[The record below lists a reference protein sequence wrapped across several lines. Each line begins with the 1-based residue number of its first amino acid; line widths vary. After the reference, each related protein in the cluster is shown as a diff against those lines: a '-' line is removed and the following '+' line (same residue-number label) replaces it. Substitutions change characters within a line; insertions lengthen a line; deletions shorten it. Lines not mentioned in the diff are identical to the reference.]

1 MKTNWWRVVLSVST
15 LPILVACAAPE
26 ATTRSTESPTAEPAA
41 AAPVEPQADAEAIL
55 MGMAKLLSRTQRF
68 SVNVRSSYDAVQPSG
83 QKIEFGD
90 VRTLTVSRPDRMRV
104 EAERSDGHKH
114 LVLFDGK
121 AITVY
126 SSPRNVYASISRPG
140 NLDEAIAYFK
150 RDLHMRLP
158 LAMLFVSQLPSELE
172 RRVQSLDYV
181 EKTNILGA
189 PAHHL
194 AGQTT
199 TVDFQIWVADGGQPL
214 PQRVVLTYKDAEGEP
229 QFRAELSDW
238 NLSPEVTDSM
248 FAFTPPE
255 GAEKIAFLPQLRA
268 VAAPRK
274 EAPDQRGDQK

>member
-1 MKTNWWRVVLSVST
+1 MKTNWWRVVLLASV

-26 ATTRSTESPTAEPAA
+26 ATSRAAESPLAGPAA
-41 AAPVEPQADAEAIL
+41 AAPVEPHADAEAIL
-55 MGMAKLLSRTQRF
+55 MGMAELLSRTQRF
-68 SVNVRSSYDAVQPSG
+68 SVNVRSGYDAVQPSG

-90 VRTLTVSRPDRMRV
+90 NRTLTVSRPDRLRA
-104 EAERSDGHKH
+104 EAEHSGGDKQ

-121 AITVY
+121 AITVF

-140 NLDEAIAYFK
+140 NLDEAIAYFM

-158 LAMLFVSQLPSELE
+158 LAMLLVSRLPAELE

-199 TVDFQIWVADGGQPL
+199 TVDFQIWVADGGRPL
-214 PQRVVLTYKDAEGEP
+214 PQRVVLTYNDSEGEP
-229 QFRAELSDW
+229 QFRAQFSDW
-238 NLSPEVTDSM
+238 NLAPEVTESM

-268 VAAPRK
+268 VAVPRK
-274 EAPDQRGDQK
+274 AAPDQSGEQK

>member
-1 MKTNWWRVVLSVST
+1 MKTNWWRVVLSTSA

-26 ATTRSTESPTAEPAA
+26 ATTRAAESPVAGPAA
-41 AAPVEPQADAEAIL
+41 ATPVEPQADAEAIL
-55 MGMAKLLSRTQRF
+55 MGMAELLSRTQRF
-68 SVNVRSSYDAVQPSG
+68 SVNVLSSYDTVQPSG

-90 VRTLTVSRPDRMRV
+90 NRTLTVSRPDRMRA
-104 EAERSDGHKH
+104 EAERSDGDKQ

-126 SSPRNVYASISRPG
+126 SSPRNVYATISKPG
-140 NLDEAIAYFK
+140 DLDDAIAYFM

-158 LAMLFVSQLPSELE
+158 LALLFVNRLPAELE
-172 RRVQSLDYV
+172 HRVQSVDYV
-181 EKTNILGA
+181 EKTSILGA

-229 QFRAELSDW
+229 QFRAQFSDW
-238 NLSPEVTDSM
+238 NLAPEISDSM

-268 VAAPRK
+268 VAVPRK
-274 EAPDQRGDQK
+274 AAPDQSGGQK

>member
-1 MKTNWWRVVLSVST
+1 MNWWRVVLSASV

-26 ATTRSTESPTAEPAA
+26 ATTRSAESPTAGPAA
-41 AAPVEPQADAEAIL
+41 ASPVQPQADAEAIL
-55 MGMAKLLSRTQRF
+55 MRMAEFLSRTQRF
-68 SVNVRSSYDAVQPSG
+68 NVNVRSNYDAVQPSG

-90 VRTLTVSRPDRMRV
+90 SRTLTVSRPDRMRID
-104 EAERSDGHKH
+104 AERSDGHKQ

-140 NLDEAIAYFK
+140 DLDDAIAYFM

-158 LAMLFVSQLPSELE
+158 LSMLFVNRLPAELE

-194 AGQTT
+194 TGQTK

-229 QFRAELSDW
+229 QFRAQFSDW

-255 GAEKIAFLPQLRA
+255 GAEKIAFLPQLRP

-274 EAPDQRGDQK
+274 EAPD